1 MERRRSNDN
10 VALSQPNYRE
20 PEQSNP
26 DFELDP
32 RNARRLIRAAEK
44 TLPPAIVKADASS
57 GSYRRQDIKVGKVLG
72 IGGFGH
78 VSEVLSMKGSNDM
91 LVMKTLVPHK
101 NAEHAL
107 FACHHIAMEK
117 YILSQ
122 LDHPNIIRLRGSNKG
137 GLSAIAETARMDA
150 CFLLLDRLPETLSD
164 RIEHWQRQQAKP
176 KRRRS
181 FTQSLSALVISRK
194 SFAQDPDIFREKLGI
209 MIQIASALE
218 HLHSKRIILRD
229 LKPDNVGFDMK
240 ERRVVKLFD
249 FGMAEPLPENVDLEK
264 THDLAGRVGTTRYM
278 ATEVLREE
286 PYNVK
291 ADVFSFSLVVWEI
304 LTLERPHERSSPD
317 ASVFGE
323 RPKIPKE
330 WPSALKR
337 ILQRGW
343 SDDLETRPSMI
354 EFRLVL
360 EDLKRQ
366 ADEESDEEL

>member
-10 VALSQPNYRE
+10 GTLSQSKYRE
-20 PEQSNP
+20 PELSNP

-44 TLPPAIVKADASS
+44 TLPPAILKADASS

-72 IGGFGH
+72 VGGFGH

-181 FTQSLSALVISRK
+181 LTESLSALVISRK
-194 SFAQDPDIFREKLGI
+194 SFAQDPDVFREKLSI
-209 MIQIASALE
+209 MIQIAAALE
-218 HLHSKRIILRD
+218 YLHSKRIILRD

-291 ADVFSFSLVVWEI
+291 ADVFSFSLVVWEV
-304 LTLERPHERSSPD
+304 LTLERPHDRSSPD

-366 ADEESDEEL
+366 ADEESDDGF